1 MATLQKYF
9 LDPSKDQP
17 VAYLYDT
24 VNYLSGFNSEG
35 GAASEGVINNSPV
48 TFQSTAYFNGGLI
61 ADGNLSIAGSST
73 FTGPIVSKG
82 QNTFTNQND
91 FQELTIFSG
100 DVRSNGNNTFSGTN
114 TFSSVINGSAGINI
128 SGNSTLNGKISV
140 PGEISLAGT
149 YSCNGRQNIKGN
161 TVVEADARYQFYNT
175 PIFNKGL
182 SVSGSATFDSDVSV
196 NTLSCPN
203 QIGSSI
209 LNVSDTGTIKNLN
222 STTISATSGKFSG
235 NVNVTGTVTAS
246 QVFNAVYNDY
256 AEFFP
261 RGEETEPGDII
272 ALDCLSSEEKYIK
285 ASKNSKLIVGVHSN
299 EFAHLIGGENP
310 PNGENFLEYNL
321 KKYIPVGL
329 AGRLYVKVIG
339 QIRKGDKITISK
351 LRGVGE
357 KATKSTDQII
367 GYALQS
373 GNFAEPGLI
382 KIKIL

>member
-17 VAYLYDT
+17 VSYLYDT
-24 VNYLSGFNSEG
+24 VNYLSGFNPEG
-35 GAASEGVINNSPV
+35 GQSSDGIINNFPV
-48 TFQSTAYFNGGLI
+48 IFQDKVSFNGELI
-61 ADGNLSIAGSST
+61 ASGNLSIAGNST
-73 FTGPIVSKG
+73 VSG
-82 QNTFTNQND
+82 AIISQGENTFTNRNN
-91 FQELTIFSG
+91 FEGETIFTG
-100 DVRSNGNNTFSGTN
+100 DIQSSGNNVFSGTN
-114 TFSSVINGSAGINI
+114 TFSSIINGTAGINV
-128 SGNSTLNGKISV
+128 SGNSTLNGKIQV
-140 PGEISLAGT
+140 PGEIALAGT

-161 TVVEADARYQFYNT
+161 TIVESDARYQFYNT
-175 PIFNKGL
+175 PIFNNGL
-182 SVSGSATFDSDVSV
+182 SVDGSAIFNSDVSV
-196 NTLSCPN
+196 NTLTCPN
-203 QIGSSI
+203 QIGASI
-209 LNVSDTGTIKNLN
+209 LNISDTGTIKNLN

-235 NVNVTGTVTAS
+235 NVNVTGTITAS
-246 QVFNAVYNDY
+246 QVYNAVYNDY

-272 ALDCLSSEEKYIK
+272 ALDCLSSDEKYIK
-285 ASKNSKLIVGVHSN
+285 ASKNSKLIVGVHSR

-310 PNGENFLEYNL
+310 PNGEDFLEYNL

-357 KATKSTDQII
+357 KSTKSTDQII